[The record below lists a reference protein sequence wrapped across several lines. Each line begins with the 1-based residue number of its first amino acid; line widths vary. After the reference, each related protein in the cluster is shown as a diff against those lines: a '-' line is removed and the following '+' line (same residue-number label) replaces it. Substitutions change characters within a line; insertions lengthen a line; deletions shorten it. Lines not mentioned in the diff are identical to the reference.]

1 MRIRKRVTLD
11 EKVYNAAVEYSKLDN
26 RTFSALMQ
34 TAVEQMMHRYPKVE
48 IIRDSTRLEK
58 LEIAVNQLLIEI
70 GDLKAAIL

>member
-48 IIRDSTRLEK
+48 IIHDSDRLEK
-58 LEIAVNQLLIEI
+58 LEIAVNNLLIEI